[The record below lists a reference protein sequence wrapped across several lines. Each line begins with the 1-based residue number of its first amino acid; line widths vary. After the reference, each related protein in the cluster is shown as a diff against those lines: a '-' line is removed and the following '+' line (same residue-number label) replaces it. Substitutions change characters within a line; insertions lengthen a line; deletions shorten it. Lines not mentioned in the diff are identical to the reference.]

1 MTVTAFQH
9 QPVLLAEVLEYL
21 NPVSGGIYLDGT
33 LGGGGHALE
42 VLRLSSPE
50 GRLLGIDRDIEAL
63 AAARQ
68 KLADFGER
76 LLLFQDNF
84 VNLERVLEQSGI
96 ERVDG
101 ILLDLGVSS
110 YQLDNPERGFSYMQ
124 DAPLDMRMDQSS
136 AYTAYQVVNEL
147 SAAEL
152 TRIIRDYG
160 EERFAAKIAAA
171 LKKSRE
177 PIRTTGQL
185 AEIIKAAIPARNRRE
200 GPHPAK
206 RTFQAI
212 RIEVNRELEII
223 PQAIL
228 AGVRRLKP
236 QGRLAVISFHSLEDR
251 LVKKTFAELAHPC
264 TCPRDFPVCACGK
277 KPQVK
282 NLTGKGITAQETE
295 LSQNPRARSARLRVV
310 EKIGF

>member
-1 MTVTAFQH
+1 MAITTFQH

-50 GRLLGIDRDIEAL
+50 GCLLGIDRDIEAL

-68 KLADFGER
+68 KLAGFGER

-84 VNLERVLEQSGI
+84 VNLERVLDQAGI
-96 ERVDG
+96 EQVDG

-147 SAAEL
+147 SEAEL

-160 EERFAAKIAAA
+160 EERFASKIAAA

-212 RIEVNRELEII
+212 RIEVNRELEVI

-228 AGVRRLKP
+228 AGVKRLKL
-236 QGRLAVISFHSLEDR
+236 QGRLAV
-251 LVKKTFAELAHPC
+251 
-264 TCPRDFPVCACGK
+264 
-277 KPQVK
+277 
-282 NLTGKGITAQETE
+282 
-295 LSQNPRARSARLRVV
+295 
-310 EKIGF
+310 